1 MTIIA
6 IFMAPLH
13 FTHGHHIDTLKIRIM
28 TGGFKVMADEKL
40 REAGIQFNLSV
51 MNDDFADVILGALD
65 NVDTTNVW
73 MKTDDVATAATGSIA
88 DVFDVVKAIY
98 LNAAKTG
105 MHTEMS
111 GNIVLGGCNTGDD
124 NNDNEKVQ
132 LNKETSDA
140 ISQSAGC
147 RFSIYPLGEE
157 KYIEKITKAVEKLP
171 DFGVEVST
179 APFATRL
186 DGEVNDIFTA
196 LEATFTEIQKTSEHV
211 VMPFTISCNSPS
223 DQ

>member
-1 MTIIA
+1 
-6 IFMAPLH
+6 MAN
-13 FTHGHHIDTLKIRIM
+13 
-28 TGGFKVMADEKL
+28 ESL

-51 MNDDFADVILGALD
+51 MSDDFADVILGALD

-73 MKTDDVATAATGSIA
+73 MKTDDVATAATGSIV

-105 MHTEMS
+105 HHVEMS

-124 NNDNEKVQ
+124 NNDNDEVQ
-132 LNKETSDA
+132 LNKKTSEA
-140 ISQSAGC
+140 ISQTAGC

-157 KYIEKITKAVEKLP
+157 NYIEKITKEVEKLP
-171 DFGVEVST
+171 NYGVEVSM

-211 VMPFTISCNSPS
+211 VLPFTISCNSPS